1 MNSYIRTLA
10 SLLVAGTL
18 LSLSAC
24 DTTSTDTTTTLTDNT
39 EPTTTETVTISEE
52 TTSETSVPA
61 QSSYTTEYLA
71 PYRGET
77 GLANYSRT
85 IYGGNIGPLLGY
97 ENVHFIGEIY
107 NSTGAIIYFYTEDNI
122 EIACQFGPG
131 LYDPWVYSVD
141 LDEDGVDEMICP
153 CVYTGDGNPCVLIYR
168 NNNGV
173 IEVGYP
179 DRDRC
184 EELAGAELYALN
196 SCTRYDFETDRIV
209 LIYMREEVA
218 ELTID
223 DYSFQEYV
231 PAYYFR
237 DNDIWPD

>member
-1 MNSYIRTLA
+1 MRLDLKTLA
-10 SLLVAGTL
+10 PFLVAGLL

-24 DTTSTDTTTTLTDNT
+24 DTAPSDTTTTLSDIT
-39 EPTTTETVTISEE
+39 EPTTTETAAISEE
-52 TTSETSVPA
+52 TTSETSEPT
-61 QSSYTTEYLA
+61 QSSSETYYLA

-97 ENVHFIGEIY
+97 ENVHFIGEVY
-107 NSTGAIIYFYTEDNI
+107 NSTGAIIYFYTEDNV
-122 EIACQFGPG
+122 EIACQFGPD
-131 LYDPWVYSVD
+131 LYDPWFYNVD
-141 LDEDGVDEMICP
+141 LDGDGVDEMICP
-153 CVYTGDGNPCVLIYR
+153 CVYTGDGVPCVLIYR

-209 LIYMREEVA
+209 LIYMHEEVA